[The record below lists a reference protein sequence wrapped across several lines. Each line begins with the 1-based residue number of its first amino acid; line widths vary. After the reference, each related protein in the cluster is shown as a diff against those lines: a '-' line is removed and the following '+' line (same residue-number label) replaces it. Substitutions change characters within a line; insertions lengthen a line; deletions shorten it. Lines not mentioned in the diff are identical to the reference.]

1 MDNDQKK
8 MIAKVVRDQRHSKG
22 FTQKEL
28 AELSKISLRSIQR
41 IEQGKVKPRMYTLK
55 VLSKTL
61 DFSMDFLNVVNSI
74 QNNSKA
80 QPSKKRLII
89 SISFGL
95 VFFLLAGAFLVQS
108 ASFPETTFE
117 YLIYWASVL
126 ILVTLFQLQVW
137 KSN

>member
-1 MDNDQKK
+1 MDHDQIK

-28 AELSKISLRSIQR
+28 AEISKISLRSIQR

-61 DFSMDFLNVVNSI
+61 DFSMDFLSVVNST

-89 SISFGL
+89 SISSGL

-117 YLIYWASVL
+117 HLIYWAAVL

>member
-1 MDNDQKK
+1 